1 MKKSFTLL
9 ETIIVVVII
18 AIISSMGMYKLFFNL
33 DSANILKVKTEINL
47 IKNAITKKHNEN
59 ILKNS
64 QDEFDSLDDKTTN
77 TKNQILF
84 SDVLDFPLI
93 STNSTEKSIAKWI
106 KVSQKSYE
114 IYISKDQSIVFNF
127 DSSKATFDCD
137 FKNTLCK
144 ELYQ

>member
-9 ETIIVVVII
+9 ETIIVVLII
-18 AIISSMGMYKLFFNL
+18 AIISSVGLYKLFFNL

-64 QDEFDSLDDKTTN
+64 GDEFESLDDTSIN

-84 SDVLDFPLI
+84 SNVLDHILI
-93 STNSTEKSIAKWI
+93 STNSHEKSVAKWI

-114 IYISKDQSIVFNF
+114 IYISKDQSIVFDF
-127 DSSKATFDCD
+127 DSAHATFDCD
-137 FKNTLCK
+137 FENALCK